1 MANGPATPVGLNH
14 LVLNVRNMDESH
26 QFWTEIVG
34 FKQVGAAARH
44 AAAAEPTEHAL
55 L

>member
-1 MANGPATPVGLNH
+1 MANGPVTPVGLNH
-14 LVLNVRNMDESH
+14 LVLNVRNMDEFTPVLDRDRRL
-26 QFWTEIVG
+26 QAG
-34 FKQVGAAARH
+34 RAAARH